1 MVISQLGLVALDTG
15 PVSRYGV
22 TFFRRYDGGGEA
34 ALSEGLGE
42 GMRSLHAGIVGNA
55 DLSKETHGWTAEGTA
70 RMTLHAAMADGS
82 PEPAPPATGDYAPGG
97 FVLLAMGLGGAITA
111 LVGVLLVIVSRRQ
124 RNEVIR

>member
-1 MVISQLGLVALDTG
+1 M
-15 PVSRYGV
+15 

-42 GMRSLHAGIVGNA
+42 GMRSLHAGIVGTG
-55 DLSKETHGWTAEGTA
+55 DLSRETHGWTAEGTA
-70 RMTLHAAMADGS
+70 LMTLHAAMADDG
-82 PEPAPPATGDYAPGG
+82 PEPAPPATGDYALGG
-97 FVLLAMGLGGAITA
+97 VVLLAMGLGGAITA

>member
-1 MVISQLGLVALDTG
+1 MVDTG

-42 GMRSLHAGIVGNA
+42 GTRSLHVGIVGTG
-55 DLSKETHGWTAEGTA
+55 DLSRETHGWTDAGTA
-70 RMTLHAAMADGS
+70 RMTLRAAMADDS
-82 PEPAPPATGDYAPGG
+82 VEPAPPATGDYAPGG
-97 FVLLAMGLGGAITA
+97 VVLLAMGLGGAITA
-111 LVGVLLVIVSRRQ
+111 LVGVLLVLVSLRQ

>member
-1 MVISQLGLVALDTG
+1 MVDTG

-42 GMRSLHAGIVGNA
+42 GTRSLHAGIVGNA
-55 DLSKETHGWTAEGTA
+55 DLSRETHGWTDAGTA
-70 RMTLHAAMADGS
+70 RMTLHAANMTTEETAMADDG

-97 FVLLAMGLGGAITA
+97 VVLLAMGLGGAITA

>member
-1 MVISQLGLVALDTG
+1 MVDTG

-55 DLSKETHGWTAEGTA
+55 DLSRETHGWTDAGTA
-70 RMTLHAAMADGS
+70 RMTLRAAMADDS
-82 PEPAPPATGDYAPGG
+82 VEPAPPGD
-97 FVLLAMGLGGAITA
+97 
-111 LVGVLLVIVSRRQ
+111 R
-124 RNEVIR
+124 